1 MDADGKSSGTS
12 RKAAVGLSLSMLL
25 RCFVSNDQE
34 PDPNQVLVLSRPR
47 VQPEQVPGGT

>member
-1 MDADGKSSGTS
+1 MDADGKSSGIS
-12 RKAAVGLSLSMLL
+12 HKAAVGLSMLL

-34 PDPNQVLVLSRPR
+34 PDPNQVFVLSRPR